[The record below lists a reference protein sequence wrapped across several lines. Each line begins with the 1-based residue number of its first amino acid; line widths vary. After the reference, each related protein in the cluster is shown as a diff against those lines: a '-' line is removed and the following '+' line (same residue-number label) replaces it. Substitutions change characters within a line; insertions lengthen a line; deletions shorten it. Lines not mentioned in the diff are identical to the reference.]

1 MSVRV
6 TRTRCYSQPQ
16 YPIKTVSAKCNHKQD
31 KIRTMSSMTA
41 LLLGSTGETGKELL
55 KHLCDCSHYT
65 KVILVGRRKVEDG
78 PSTVDKVE
86 QRVVDFDNLVC
97 NAVMVKFLIECRP
110 LEP

>member
-1 MSVRV
+1 MSNR
-6 TRTRCYSQPQ
+6 
-16 YPIKTVSAKCNHKQD
+16 
-31 KIRTMSSMTA
+31 TA

-55 KHLCDCSHYT
+55 KHLCDCSQYT

-97 NAVMVKFLIECRP
+97 MQAVIWKLQSADP
-110 LEP
+110 LNPSFTDNNYYI